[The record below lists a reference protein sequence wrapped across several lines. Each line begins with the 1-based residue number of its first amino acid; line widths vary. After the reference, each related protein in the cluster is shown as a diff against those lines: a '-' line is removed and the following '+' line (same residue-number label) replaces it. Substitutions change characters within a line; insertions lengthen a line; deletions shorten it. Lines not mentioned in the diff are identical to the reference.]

1 MFFSRTAFLSAGMM
15 CGCAGAHEPPPTA
28 APKAADISSTTA
40 TSGLRAA
47 PSAVAVDS
55 GQPLDSG
62 LAPLAFKAVAL
73 PAVHAPAAV
82 DYIAYEPG
90 RERIWVPVANTGSV
104 DVFNIAARTFTRI
117 GGFTTSE
124 LEVKGSKRT
133 MGPSAVSIGDGF
145 AYVGNRATH
154 EVCSVSTST
163 LTIGACLKLPSATDG
178 VAYVAS
184 AKEVWVT
191 TPRVQAITVLDAST
205 PDALVAKGVVKLD
218 GSPEGYALDD
228 TRGLFFTNL
237 EDRNKTVVID
247 IKSHK
252 SRATWSLD
260 CSSDGPR
267 GIAADTQRG
276 FLYVACT
283 DQVLVLDGA
292 RDGAKLAMLDTGGG
306 VDNVDWLE
314 ARRLLYVAAGKAA
327 TLTVAHV
334 DDRGQLS
341 VVARSA
347 TADGARNGVADTSG
361 NAYVVDRASAR
372 LLVFRTPLEPGCP
385 SAGGSR
391 GSR

>member
-1 MFFSRTAFLSAGMM
+1 MLFSRSVSLSLTLM
-15 CGCAGAHEPPPTA
+15 CSCAGAHEPPPIA
-28 APKAADISSTTA
+28 APKAADVSSAAA
-40 TSGLRAA
+40 TPETRAVA
-47 PSAVAVDS
+47 PSSIVVDS
-55 GQPLDSG
+55 GQPSDSG
-62 LAPLAFKAVAL
+62 LAPLAFKALAL
-73 PAVHAPAAV
+73 PDVRAPAAV

-90 RERIWVPVANTGSV
+90 RERVWVPVANTGSV
-104 DVFNIAARTFTRI
+104 DVFDIATRTFTRI
-117 GGFTTSE
+117 DGFTTSE
-124 LEVKGSKRT
+124 LEVKGTKRT

-145 AYVGNRATH
+145 AYVGNRATQ

-163 LTIGACLKLPSATDG
+163 LTIGMCLKLPSATDG

-191 TPRVQAITVLDAST
+191 TPRAQAIAVLDASK
-205 PDALVAKGVVKLD
+205 PDALVSKATVKLD
-218 GSPEGYALDD
+218 GAPEGYALDD
-228 TRGLFFTNL
+228 RRGLFFTNL

-267 GIAADTQRG
+267 GIAADAKRG
-276 FLYVACT
+276 FVYVACT

-292 RDGAKLAMLDTGGG
+292 RSGTKLAMLDTGGG

-314 ARRLLYVAAGKAA
+314 ARQRLYVAAGKAA
-327 TLTVAHV
+327 RLTVAHV

-347 TADGARNGVADTSG
+347 TADGARNGVADASG
-361 NAYVVDRASAR
+361 NAYVVDRANAR
-372 LLVFRTPLEPGCP
+372 LLVFPYTP
-385 SAGGSR
+385 
-391 GSR
+391 